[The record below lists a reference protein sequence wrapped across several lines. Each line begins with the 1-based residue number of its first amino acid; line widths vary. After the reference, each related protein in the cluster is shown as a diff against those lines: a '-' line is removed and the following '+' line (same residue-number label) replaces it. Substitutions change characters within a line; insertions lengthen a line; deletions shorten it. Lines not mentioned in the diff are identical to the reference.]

1 MRAVKKILFFPLLRM
16 PSGHHQVADTIAG
29 YLQNRDSTVL
39 CKKIDLMSAWN
50 PIVERI
56 VTNTYLDWI
65 HYFPKNYAW
74 VYKQMANKSNS
85 GRSYKYYDFLFMKK
99 MKQIIAE
106 ERPDLIVCTHG
117 FPSYFLSQLKSKHQC
132 PIPVINVYTDFFI
145 NDVWGREGID
155 YHFVPNQAVKNNL
168 MKYNGISENQILVTG
183 IPTDEHFEK
192 QLTPQKN
199 PSKLQILVSGGSVG
213 LGNIAEWLG
222 EQGKESEVEYF
233 VLCGKNKKLYQKIKN
248 LPSQN
253 IHPLPYI
260 SSREKMNELYSNVDA
275 IITKPG
281 GVTIS
286 EALKK
291 GLPIFI
297 HSALPGQEEINL
309 KLLKE
314 LKLVQTLNGN
324 QPFDDQV
331 INYLKD
337 ETVKNQFQAS
347 LQEYL
352 GEIKAGSPTKITSFI
367 DKVIDFNR
375 EDALKG
381 SARKIN

>member
-1 MRAVKKILFFPLLRM
+1 M

-29 YLQNRDSTVL
+29 YIQRRDPTIL

-56 VTNTYLDWI
+56 VTNTYLEWI

-99 MKQIIAE
+99 MKQMIAE
-106 ERPDLIVCTHG
+106 EEPDLIVCTHG

-155 YHFVPNQAVKNNL
+155 YHFVPSQAVKNNL
-168 MKYNGISENQILVTG
+168 MNRNGIPENQIIVTG
-183 IPTDEHFEK
+183 IPTDEQFEK
-192 QLTPQKN
+192 QFTPLET
-199 PSKLQILVSGGSVG
+199 PSKIKVLVSGGSVG
-213 LGNIAEWLG
+213 LGNIAELLK
-222 EQGKESEVEYF
+222 QQSKESEVEYF
-233 VLCGKNKKLYQKIKN
+233 VLCGKNNKLYQKIEN
-248 LPSQN
+248 LHYQN

-314 LKLVQTLNGN
+314 LNLVQILKENLSL
-324 QPFDDQV
+324 DDQV
-331 INYLKD
+331 MNYFKD
-337 ETVKNQFQAS
+337 ETVKDQFQAS
-347 LQEYL
+347 LQTYL
-352 GEIKAGSPTKITSFI
+352 REIKGGSPTEIASFI
-367 DKVIDFNR
+367 QAVIDFNR

-381 SARKIN
+381 SALKIN

>member
-1 MRAVKKILFFPLLRM
+1 MKKVLFFPLLRM

-29 YLQNRDSTVL
+29 YLQKRDSTIL
-39 CKKIDLMSAWN
+39 CKKIDLISEWN
-50 PIVERI
+50 PMVESI
-56 VTNTYLDWI
+56 VTNTYLEWI

-74 VYKQMANKSNS
+74 VYKQMAYKSSS
-85 GRSYKYYDFLFMKK
+85 GRSYKYYDFLFLRK
-99 MKQIIAE
+99 MEKIIAE
-106 ERPDLIVCTHG
+106 ENPDLIVCTHG
-117 FPSYFLSQLKSKHQC
+117 FPSYFLSKLKSKGNC

-155 YHFVPNQAVKNNL
+155 YHFAPSQAVKDHL
-168 MKYNGISENQILVTG
+168 MKNEGISENQILVTG

-192 QLTPQKN
+192 QLQQVETS
-199 PSKLQILVSGGSVG
+199 SKYKVLISGGSVG
-213 LGNIAEWLG
+213 LGNIAELLR
-222 EQGKESEVEYF
+222 QQSKDSKVEYF
-233 VLCGKNKKLYQKIKN
+233 VLCGKNKKLFQKVEN
-248 LPSQN
+248 LHSHN

-291 GLPIFI
+291 GIPIFI

-314 LKLVQTLNGN
+314 QNLVQVLKENE
-324 QPFDDQV
+324 PLEDQL
-331 INYLKD
+331 IHYFKD
-337 ETVKNQFQAS
+337 IVGTSLFQSS
-347 LQEYL
+347 LQAYL
-352 GEIKAGSPTKITSFI
+352 SEIHAGSPNEITSFI
-367 DKVIDFNR
+367 HTLLDQNSEHTLNQSI
-375 EDALKG
+375 
-381 SARKIN
+381 RKID

>member
-1 MRAVKKILFFPLLRM
+1 MKKVLFFPLLRM

-29 YLQNRDSTVL
+29 YLQKRDSTIL
-39 CKKIDLMSAWN
+39 CKKIDLISEWN
-50 PIVERI
+50 PMVESI
-56 VTNTYLDWI
+56 VTNTYLEWI

-74 VYKQMANKSNS
+74 VYKQMAYKSSS
-85 GRSYKYYDFLFMKK
+85 GRSYKYYDFLFLRK
-99 MKQIIAE
+99 MEKIIAE
-106 ERPDLIVCTHG
+106 ENPDLIVCTHG
-117 FPSYFLSQLKSKHQC
+117 FPSYFLSKLKSKGTC

-155 YHFVPNQAVKNNL
+155 YHFAPNQAIKDHL
-168 MKYNGISENQILVTG
+168 MKNEGISENQILVTG

-192 QLTPQKN
+192 QLQQVETS
-199 PSKLQILVSGGSVG
+199 SKYKVLISGGSVG
-213 LGNIAEWLG
+213 LGNIAELLR
-222 EQGKESEVEYF
+222 QQSKDSKVEYF
-233 VLCGKNKKLYQKIKN
+233 VLCGKNKKLFQKVEN
-248 LPSQN
+248 LHSHN

-291 GLPIFI
+291 GIPIFI

-314 LKLVQTLNGN
+314 QNLVQVLKENE
-324 QPFDDQV
+324 PLEDQL
-331 INYLKD
+331 IHYFKD
-337 ETVKNQFQAS
+337 IVGTSLFQSS
-347 LQEYL
+347 LQAYL
-352 GEIKAGSPTKITSFI
+352 SEIHDGNPNEITSFI
-367 DKVIDFNR
+367 HTLLDQNSEHTLNQSI
-375 EDALKG
+375 
-381 SARKIN
+381 RKID